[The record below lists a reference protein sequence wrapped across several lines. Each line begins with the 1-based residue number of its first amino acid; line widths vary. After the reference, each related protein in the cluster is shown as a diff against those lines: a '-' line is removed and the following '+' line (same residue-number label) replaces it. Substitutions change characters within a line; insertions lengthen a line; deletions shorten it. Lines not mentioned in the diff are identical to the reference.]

1 MTFELES
8 DFEEAVI
15 KVLQQNGWDDSDG
28 VLKNPTEE
36 DLLRNWAD
44 ILFANNK
51 HRDRLNG
58 VPLTQS
64 EMAQVIDK
72 VQELRTPY
80 ALNAFINGKT
90 VSIKRDSPDDPEHYG
105 KEISLKIY
113 DRQEIAAGD
122 SRYQIAQQPRYPAH
136 NHIRNDR
143 RGDLCLLINGMP
155 VIHIELKR
163 SGLAVSQATNQI
175 EKYSHE
181 GVFTGIF
188 QLVQVFVAMTPTEL
202 KYFAN
207 AGPDRFNPAYYF
219 HWADVNNDPMCA
231 GDDTTPHPWKRVT
244 ENLLSIPMAHQLI
257 GFYTVADAADGSL
270 KVMRSYQYYAASAIS
285 NVVRNHDW
293 KTPPLAGQCGHLG
306 GYIWH
311 TTGSGKTMTSFKSAQ
326 LIADSGDA
334 DKVVFLMDRIEL
346 GTQSLKEYRAFAD
359 DADDIQ
365 GTSSTYDLKEK
376 LLSSSPA
383 EKLIVTS
390 IQKMS
395 NLKLGGGLLRQHDV
409 DALSEKRIVFVV
421 DEAHRSTFGEMLQTV
436 KQTFPNALYFGFTGT
451 PILAENKKKD
461 TTTSMIFG
469 SELHRY
475 SIADGI
481 HDGNVLGFDVYQ
493 VSTFKDADVRKAV
506 ALEKAK
512 ASSVDEALADPRKKE
527 VFYHY
532 MDDVPMGPSE
542 DEIGR
547 SLESIEG
554 HLTQAQYGDETAH
567 KDMVVADILD
577 QCQILS
583 HGGKFHA
590 ILATSSIPEAITYY
604 RKFKQQAPRLHVTA
618 LFDPNVDNSDGA
630 IVKGDALVEIIE
642 DYNARYSKNFTI
654 STWALMKKDI
664 AARLAH
670 KAPYVT
676 VDKNRNERIDVLI
689 VVDQMLTGFDSKWV
703 NTLYLDKV
711 IQFESIIQAFSRTN
725 RVFGPDKPFGT
736 VRYYRKP
743 HTMKRNIE
751 AAVKLYSGEKPLDI
765 FVQKLPENIDLVN
778 ERAELIRNLFNLA
791 GISDLSQLPDT
802 EEERKMFAKLFIEFD
817 RVLEAA
823 RIQGFTWD
831 TSTYEFADDDGRRFT
846 RTVTID
852 KHTYLVLAQRYKEL
866 FSAGGSAEL
875 SVPYDLAGH
884 IIENDTERIDADY
897 MELRFTKWLRALNT
911 GDPNLGAIANE
922 LHRSFAALSQDDQRH
937 AQSLI
942 HDIEYGHV
950 VVEDGHTLRDCINAY
965 AKRSENA
972 QVAKV
977 VDSFGVDRSIL
988 EELLRLRLTESNFNE
1003 FGRFDELTATIDAT
1017 RAIQFLS
1024 EHGSN
1029 DTSTFRAKIRVRALL
1044 KDFVLEGGFDLDE
1057 RVHMES

>member
-1 MTFELES
+1 MTFERES

-15 KVLQQNGWDDSDG
+15 EVLKQNGWNDSGG

-36 DLLRNWAD
+36 DLIRNWAE

-58 VPLTQS
+58 VPLTDS
-64 EMAQVIDK
+64 EMAQILDK

-90 VSIKRDSPDDPEHYG
+90 VSIKRDNPDDPEHFG

-136 NHIRNDR
+136 NRIRNDR

-163 SGLAVSQATNQI
+163 SGVAVSQATNQI

-207 AGPDRFNPAYYF
+207 AGPDRFNPAYFF
-219 HWADVNNDPMCA
+219 HWADVNNEPMCA
-231 GDDTTPHPWKRVT
+231 GGDTTPHPWKRVT
-244 ENLLSIPMAHQLI
+244 EKLLSIPMAHQLI
-257 GFYTVADAADGSL
+257 GFYTVADATDGSL

-285 NVVRNHDW
+285 NAVRNHDW
-293 KTPPLAGQCGHLG
+293 KTPPLAGQSGHLG

-346 GTQSLKEYRAFAD
+346 GTQSLREYRAFAD
-359 DADDIQ
+359 DAADIQ
-365 GTSSTYDLKEK
+365 GTRSTLELREK
-376 LLSSSPA
+376 LLSSSPS

-395 NLKLGGGLLRQHDV
+395 KLKIDGDMLRQHDV
-409 DALSEKRIVFVV
+409 EMLARKRIVFVV
-421 DEAHRSTFGEMLQTV
+421 DEAHRSTFGEMLQTI

-451 PILAENKKKD
+451 PILTENKKKD
-461 TTTSMIFG
+461 TTTSMVFG

-481 HDGNVLGFDVYQ
+481 RDGNVLGFDVYQ
-493 VSTFKDADVRKAV
+493 VTTFKDAEVRKAV

-512 ASSVDEALADPRKKE
+512 ASNVDEALADTRKKE
-527 VFYHY
+527 VFYRY
-532 MDDVPMGPSE
+532 MNEVPMGPSQ
-542 DEIGR
+542 DELGR
-547 SLESIEG
+547 SQESIEG
-554 HLTQAQYGDETAH
+554 HLTQAQYGDDTAH
-567 KDMVVADILD
+567 KDMVVSDILD
-577 QCQILS
+577 QFQVLS

-604 RKFKQQAPRLHVTA
+604 RKFKDQAPRLNVTA
-618 LFDPNVDNSDGA
+618 LFDSSVDNSDGA
-630 IVKGDALVEIIE
+630 IVKGDALEEIIE
-642 DYNARYSKNFTI
+642 DYNSCYRKSFTI
-654 STWALMKKDI
+654 PTWALMKKDI

-670 KAPYVT
+670 KTPYVT
-676 VDKNRNERIDVLI
+676 IDRDRDERIDLLI

-703 NTLYLDKV
+703 NTLYLDK
-711 IQFESIIQAFSRTN
+711 IILFESIIQAFSRTN

-765 FVQKLPENIDLVN
+765 FVQKLPENIDLMN
-778 ERAELIRNLFNLA
+778 EQAAAIRSLFEVA
-791 GISDLSQLPDT
+791 GVADLSRLPDT
-802 EEERKMFAKLFIEFD
+802 EEERKMFAKMFIEFD
-817 RVLEAA
+817 RALEAA

-831 TSTYEFADDDGRRFT
+831 TSTYEFIDDDERQVT
-846 RTVTID
+846 RTVAID
-852 KHTYLVLAQRYKEL
+852 ERAYRIMVQRYKEL
-866 FSAGGSAEL
+866 FSAGGSADT

-884 IIENDTERIDADY
+884 TIENDTERIDADY
-897 MELRFTKWLRALNT
+897 MELRFTKWLRALNS

-922 LHRSFAALSQDDQRH
+922 LHRSFAALSQEDQRH
-937 AQSLI
+937 AQTLI
-942 HDIEYGHV
+942 HDIEYGRA
-950 VVEDGHTLRDCINAY
+950 VVEEGQTLRDCINAY
-965 AKRSENA
+965 AKRTENA
-972 QVAKV
+972 QVAQV
-977 VDSFGVDRSIL
+977 VDGFGVDRSAL
-988 EELLRLRLTESNFNE
+988 EELLRLRLTENNLNE
-1003 FGRFDELTATIDAT
+1003 FGRFDELATTIDAS

-1024 EHGSN
+1024 EHGS
-1029 DTSTFRAKIRVRALL
+1029 SYASVFRAKMRVRTLL
-1044 KDFVLEGGFDLDE
+1044 KDFVLEGGFDLEE
-1057 RVHMES
+1057 RIRMEG

>member
-1 MTFELES
+1 MTFERES

-15 KVLQQNGWDDSDG
+15 EVLKQNGWNDSGG

-36 DLLRNWAD
+36 DLIRNWAE

-58 VPLTQS
+58 VPLTDS
-64 EMAQVIDK
+64 EMAQILDK

-90 VSIKRDSPDDPEHYG
+90 VSIKRDNPDDPEHFG

-136 NHIRNDR
+136 NRIRNDR

-163 SGLAVSQATNQI
+163 SGVAVSQATNQI

-207 AGPDRFNPAYYF
+207 AGPDRFNPAYFF
-219 HWADVNNDPMCA
+219 HWADVNNEPMCA
-231 GDDTTPHPWKRVT
+231 GGDTTPHPWKRVT
-244 ENLLSIPMAHQLI
+244 EKLLSIPMAHQLI

-293 KTPPLAGQCGHLG
+293 KTPPLAGQSGHLG

-346 GTQSLKEYRAFAD
+346 GTQSLREYRAFAD

-365 GTSSTYDLKEK
+365 GTRSALELREK
-376 LLSSSPA
+376 LLSSSPS

-395 NLKLGGGLLRQHDV
+395 KLKIDGDMLRQHDV
-409 DALSEKRIVFVV
+409 EKLARKRIVFVV
-421 DEAHRSTFGEMLQTV
+421 DEAHRSTFGEMLQTI

-461 TTTSMIFG
+461 TTTSMVFG

-481 HDGNVLGFDVYQ
+481 RDGNVLGFDVYQ
-493 VSTFKDADVRKAV
+493 VTTFKDADVRKAV

-512 ASSVDEALADPRKKE
+512 ASNVDEALADTRKKE
-527 VFYHY
+527 VFYRY
-532 MDDVPMGPSE
+532 INEVPMGPSQ
-542 DEIGR
+542 DELGR
-547 SLESIEG
+547 SRESIEG
-554 HLTQAQYGDETAH
+554 HLSQAQYGDDTAH
-567 KDMVVADILD
+567 KDMVVSDILD
-577 QCQILS
+577 QFQVLS

-604 RKFKQQAPRLHVTA
+604 RKFKDQAPRLNVTA
-618 LFDPNVDNSDGA
+618 LFDSSVDNSDGA
-630 IVKGDALVEIIE
+630 IVKGDALEEIIE
-642 DYNARYSKNFTI
+642 DYNSCYRKSFTI
-654 STWALMKKDI
+654 PTWALMKKDI

-670 KAPYVT
+670 KTPYVT
-676 VDKNRNERIDVLI
+676 IDRDRDERIDLLI

-703 NTLYLDKV
+703 NTLYLDK
-711 IQFESIIQAFSRTN
+711 IILFESIIQAFSRTN

-765 FVQKLPENIDLVN
+765 FVQKLPENIDLMN
-778 ERAELIRNLFNLA
+778 EQAAAIRSLFEVA
-791 GISDLSQLPDT
+791 GVADLSRLPDT
-802 EEERKMFAKLFIEFD
+802 EEERKMFAKMFIEFD
-817 RVLEAA
+817 RALEAA

-831 TSTYEFADDDGRRFT
+831 TSTYEFIDDDERQVT
-846 RTVTID
+846 RTVAID
-852 KHTYLVLAQRYKEL
+852 ERTYRIMVQRYKEL
-866 FSAGGSAEL
+866 FSAGGSADT

-884 IIENDTERIDADY
+884 TIENDTERIDADY
-897 MELRFTKWLRALNT
+897 MELRFTKWLRALNS

-922 LHRSFAALSQDDQRH
+922 LHRSFAALSQEDQRH
-937 AQSLI
+937 AQTLI
-942 HDIEYGHV
+942 HDIEYGRA
-950 VVEDGHTLRDCINAY
+950 VVEEGQTLRDCINAY
-965 AKRSENA
+965 AKRTENA
-972 QVAKV
+972 QVAQV
-977 VDSFGVDRSIL
+977 VDGFGVDRSAL
-988 EELLRLRLTESNFNE
+988 EELLRLRLTENNLNE
-1003 FGRFDELTATIDAT
+1003 FGRFDELATTIDAS

-1024 EHGSN
+1024 EHGS
-1029 DTSTFRAKIRVRALL
+1029 SYASVFRAKMRVRTLL
-1044 KDFVLEGGFDLDE
+1044 KDFVLEGGFDLEE
-1057 RVHMES
+1057 RIRMEG

>member
-1 MTFELES
+1 MTFERES

-15 KVLQQNGWDDSDG
+15 EVLKQNGWNDSGG

-36 DLLRNWAD
+36 DLIRNWAE

-58 VPLTQS
+58 VPLTDS
-64 EMAQVIDK
+64 EMAQILDK

-90 VSIKRDSPDDPEHYG
+90 VSIKRDNPDDPEHFG

-136 NHIRNDR
+136 NRIRNDR

-163 SGLAVSQATNQI
+163 SGVAVSQATNQI

-207 AGPDRFNPAYYF
+207 AGPDRFNPAYFF
-219 HWADVNNDPMCA
+219 HWADVNNEPMCA
-231 GDDTTPHPWKRVT
+231 GGDTTPHPWKRVT
-244 ENLLSIPMAHQLI
+244 EKLLSIPMAHQLI
-257 GFYTVADAADGSL
+257 GFYTVADATDGSL

-285 NVVRNHDW
+285 NAVRNHDW
-293 KTPPLAGQCGHLG
+293 KTPPLAGQSGHLG

-346 GTQSLKEYRAFAD
+346 GTQSLREYRAFAD

-365 GTSSTYDLKEK
+365 GTRSALELREK
-376 LLSSSPA
+376 LLSSSPS

-395 NLKLGGGLLRQHDV
+395 KLKIDGDMLRQHDV
-409 DALSEKRIVFVV
+409 EKLARKRIVFVV
-421 DEAHRSTFGEMLQTV
+421 DEAHRSTFGEMLQTI

-461 TTTSMIFG
+461 TTTSMVFG

-481 HDGNVLGFDVYQ
+481 RDGNVLGFDVYQ
-493 VSTFKDADVRKAV
+493 VTTFKDADVRKAV

-512 ASSVDEALADPRKKE
+512 ASNVDEALADTRKKE
-527 VFYHY
+527 VFYRY
-532 MDDVPMGPSE
+532 INEVPMGPSQ
-542 DEIGR
+542 DELGR
-547 SLESIEG
+547 SRESIEG
-554 HLTQAQYGDETAH
+554 HLSQAQYGDDTAH
-567 KDMVVADILD
+567 KDMVVSDILD
-577 QCQILS
+577 QFQILS

-604 RKFKQQAPRLHVTA
+604 RKFKEQAPHLSVTA

-642 DYNARYSKNFTI
+642 DYNVRYRKNFTI
-654 STWALMKKDI
+654 PTWALMKKDI

-670 KAPYVT
+670 KTPYVT
-676 VDKNRNERIDVLI
+676 VDRDRSERIDLLI

-703 NTLYLDKV
+703 NTLYLDK
-711 IQFESIIQAFSRTN
+711 IILFESIIQAFSRTN

-765 FVQKLPENIDLVN
+765 FVQKLPENIDLMN
-778 ERAELIRNLFNLA
+778 EQAAAIRNLFEVA
-791 GISDLSQLPDT
+791 GVADLSRLPDT
-802 EEERKMFAKLFIEFD
+802 EEERKMFAKMFIEFD
-817 RVLEAA
+817 RALEAA

-831 TSTYEFADDDGRRFT
+831 TSTYEFIDDDERQVT
-846 RTVTID
+846 RTVAID
-852 KHTYLVLAQRYKEL
+852 ERTYRIMVQRYKEL
-866 FSAGGSAEL
+866 FSAGGSADT

-884 IIENDTERIDADY
+884 TIENDTERIDADY
-897 MELRFTKWLRALNT
+897 MELRFTKWLRALNS

-922 LHRSFAALSQDDQRH
+922 LHRSFAALSQEDQRH
-937 AQSLI
+937 AQTLI
-942 HDIEYGHV
+942 HDIEYGRA
-950 VVEDGHTLRDCINAY
+950 VVEEGQTLRDCINAY
-965 AKRSENA
+965 AKRTENA
-972 QVAKV
+972 QVAQV
-977 VDSFGVDRSIL
+977 VDGFGVDRSAL
-988 EELLRLRLTESNFNE
+988 EELLRLRLTENNLNE
-1003 FGRFDELTATIDAT
+1003 FGRFDELATTIDAS

-1024 EHGSN
+1024 EHGS
-1029 DTSTFRAKIRVRALL
+1029 SYASVFRAKMRVRTLL
-1044 KDFVLEGGFDLDE
+1044 KDFVLEGGFDLEE
-1057 RVHMES
+1057 RIRMEG